1 MTADERIDR
10 LEHRLQVLE
19 GLVRQMVASQP
30 TRDRAPSAEFR
41 APISPP
47 ARVAPPPPPEAPS
60 QAAAQSGA
68 PSPRRSL
75 GAALSEGRR
84 PFENVLSEQWLGQ
97 RGLLSVGV
105 IFVVL
110 AAGYLLKLSFDR
122 GWVSPLVR
130 CAGGSL
136 IGAGLGALGWR
147 IHDRGYR
154 AYGAALM
161 GTGAAVI
168 YLAVWAAARLYQF
181 LAPTPA
187 ILALAAVS
195 LGLAAVAVAID
206 IEALCAAAALGA
218 FFAPVLVG
226 REGGSVNL
234 LLLYLGAIGAT
245 LGMVAARRHWR
256 VASGVVAL
264 AYFGIAGSRI
274 LGQADAT
281 ALYWYAVIGGAAGL
295 YLGLREGWMETRLL
309 SFGGGWTVLSVAHD
323 ASSTPA
329 ITVLGGLVLTAPVW
343 WRALT
348 ADTVWPRRGLPG
360 GRSSLGDSFYFY
372 LSPLL
377 VGWALSEL
385 MPALAREHRGLVAAM
400 IALPYLWAGWS
411 QFRPAFALLG
421 AAALAV
427 AAVEEWSGLGAT
439 IGLLLPALVW
449 AAADHSRGRLD
460 GRWYALGNLLLAL
473 LHLVA
478 TDYPAR
484 GPQDPA
490 FVGRW
495 ALVLWAAVA
504 VAVILAAG
512 LWRTRDPAPDAER
525 RVPAGLWLLAGLL
538 LLFGVTGELTRA
550 FDLAGLDLATADL
563 AGGLAVSAWWICF
576 AAACFAVGFRR
587 RLRGLRYAGFA
598 VAALALAKVALVD
611 LSRLDA
617 LYRVGSA
624 AILGAVSLAVAYRYH
639 RAPKG
644 WADR

>member
-10 LEHRLQVLE
+10 LEHRLHVLE
-19 GLVRQMVASQP
+19 GLVRQLAAS
-30 TRDRAPSAEFR
+30 RLDRAAIPD
-41 APISPP
+41 APLRPPP
-47 ARVAPPPPPEAPS
+47 ATVPAPP
-60 QAAAQSGA
+60 AAAA
-68 PSPRRSL
+68 VPSPL
-75 GAALSEGRR
+75 AAAAASGPGR
-84 PFENVLSEQWLGQ
+84 FEPVLSEQWLGQ

-105 IFVVL
+105 IFVIL

-122 GWVSPLVR
+122 GWISPLVR
-130 CAGGSL
+130 CLGGAL
-136 IGAGLGALGWR
+136 IGAGLGTLGWR
-147 IHDRGYR
+147 IHDRGAR
-154 AYGAALM
+154 VYGAALM

-168 YLAVWAAARLYQF
+168 YLSVWAAARLYQF
-181 LAPTPA
+181 LTPPSA
-187 ILALAAVS
+187 IVALAAVS

-206 IEALCAAAALGA
+206 IEALCATAALGA

-234 LLLYLGAIGAT
+234 LLLYLGAMGAT
-245 LGMVAARRHWR
+245 LGTVAARRRWR
-256 VASGVVAL
+256 VASGIVAL

-281 ALYWYAVIGGAAGL
+281 ALYLYAVLGGAAGL

-309 SFGGGWTVLSVAHD
+309 SFGGGWTVLSAAQD

-329 ITVLGGLVLTAPVW
+329 ITVLGGVVLTAPVW

-348 ADTVWPRRGLPG
+348 ADTIWPRRGLPG
-360 GRSSLGDSFYFY
+360 GRASLGDSFYFY
-372 LSPLL
+372 VSPPLL
-377 VGWALSEL
+377 GWALGEL
-385 MPALAREHRGLVAAM
+385 LPTLARDHRGLVAAL
-400 IALPYLWAGWS
+400 IALPYLLVGWS
-411 QFRPAFALLG
+411 RFRPAFALLG

-439 IGLLLPALVW
+439 IGLLGLALGW
-449 AAADHSRGRLD
+449 AALDHARDRLD
-460 GRWYALGNLLLAL
+460 GRWYALANVVIAL
-473 LHLVA
+473 VHLVG
-478 TDYPAR
+478 TDYLARSPA
-484 GPQDPA
+484 DPA
-490 FVGRW
+490 FRGHW
-495 ALVLWAAVA
+495 ALALWAAVL
-504 VAVILAAG
+504 VAVLLAAG
-512 LWRTRDPAPDAER
+512 LWRTRDPAPDPEQ
-525 RVPAGLWLLAGLL
+525 RVPAGWWLLAGLL

-550 FDLAGLDLATADL
+550 FDLAGLDQATADL